1 MFPDPLIVRFGL
13 VWGRSNKYQQNAAW
27 GRGVRAVCV
36 PLRAFLRSH
45 LRDDPND
52 DRRLRMIE
60 SLLSALVKS
69 LVIGTGRGVLKLFGF
84 KNPSEV
90 AGFLAG
96 LGFWIVIGLNIL
108 VLVH

>member
-1 MFPDPLIVRFGL
+1 
-13 VWGRSNKYQQNAAW
+13 
-27 GRGVRAVCV
+27 
-36 PLRAFLRSH
+36 
-45 LRDDPND
+45 
-52 DRRLRMIE
+52 MIE

-96 LGFWIVIGLNIL
+96 LGFWIVIGLTIL

>member
-13 VWGRSNKYQQNAAW
+13 GSEQQIPAKCRM
-27 GRGVRAVCV
+27 GQGVRAVCV

-96 LGFWIVIGLNIL
+96 LGFWIVIGLTIL

>member
-1 MFPDPLIVRFGL
+1 
-13 VWGRSNKYQQNAAW
+13 
-27 GRGVRAVCV
+27 
-36 PLRAFLRSH
+36 
-45 LRDDPND
+45 
-52 DRRLRMIE
+52 MIE

-90 AGFLAG
+90 AGVLAG
-96 LGFWIVIGLNIL
+96 LGFWIVIGLTIL